1 MQVLSRRVAASAFIS
16 KHAGARPWAQGS
28 GPATSPSPSPSPSM
42 QQLPPT
48 DKQLAFAETLAEQ
61 HNVELPAEVCWPC
74 ACESTG
80 AAASRA
86 PDPSVFLAPRSCPVA
101 PRPARSSKST
111 LARRRSRRGSSCCR
125 APTWLGCTGW
135 ASTPTC
141 CATGRSARALS
152 SGCCCGSR
160 PRRTLRTTRRMKHT
174 GARTQRRRWA
184 SLRKRYSGRAR
195 CDHAMMMREKRVCVV
210 CTVHCRHC
218 VLWGPAA
225 PETRTLSEVIHGL

>member
-16 KHAGARPWAQGS
+16 KYKGARPWAQGS
-28 GPATSPSPSPSPSM
+28 GPATSPSPSPSM

-111 LARRRSRRGSSCCR
+111 LARRRGSSCCR

-141 CATGRSARALS
+141 CATGRSARASS

-160 PRRTLRTTRRMKHT
+160 PRRTLRTTRRRKHT
-174 GARTQRRRWA
+174 GARTRRRRWA
-184 SLRKRYSGRAR
+184 ALRKRYSGRAR
-195 CDHAMMMREKRVCVV
+195 CDHAMMRESVWCARYTVCCGGQQRPRPDHVRGDTW
-210 CTVHCRHC
+210 TV
-218 VLWGPAA
+218 
-225 PETRTLSEVIHGL
+225 T